1 MFSKPTTLFLFL
13 VLLCT
18 KSFSQNQDAK
28 QQIVQH
34 LQDYFALEREN
45 IHLHLNKNIYL
56 TNESIWF
63 KGYAYNR
70 KELLPFYSTSNVF
83 VALYN
88 QSGTLIKQQLVYSNM
103 GTFDGVFKDLKQLP
117 SGNYYIQTFTNWMN
131 NFSENESSIYPIKI
145 ISAAQPN
152 FFDTTKI
159 NAESAVMEINP
170 EGGNL
175 ISGISN
181 TVGIKIVDKFNNPIG
196 NLKVELR
203 DSNEKVIS
211 EIVINKDGLGKF
223 IFTPTSSTVFTLNA
237 KLNDK
242 TIKKVMPSPS
252 VLGLSLEVNN
262 YALTN
267 KASVKIKTNA
277 SGFAA
282 YQATKLFLVVH
293 QDQRALLFD
302 VAFDEKTF
310 EQNLVFSTENLSDGV
325 NFVRIIDQNK
335 NQLAERVIVKT
346 KSNQSNFTFA
356 KKNNS
361 DGSVQLNGTT
371 VQPNAHL
378 SVSILPINAIST
390 ENSTDLNADLAC
402 NSYLIQPV
410 KNINF
415 YTTNPTIAKRYELD
429 LAMLNQT
436 KAKYEWNNIIGKAPT
451 AQHEFDMGLTV
462 KGKLLNNSLK
472 KPEEHNVRLRS
483 FLHQIMV
490 QSPIS
495 NEGDIEFKHLL
506 LYDSTTV
513 DFGLYKNIT
522 PEPLKIK
529 TSAKIVNGKRQFKYN
544 FKGLHVADLDKMPN
558 TTADDFPGFFNA
570 EVQLD
575 VVTVEVD
582 KNALTRKDNIANRNL
597 RGYKI
602 SENATTGVLYFI
614 GINGFNVVDT
624 PSQVSITNRTTTTI
638 NGAASTPVVYID
650 NTIIY
655 DHSILQSML
664 LDEFD
669 EIYMNPNAHV
679 PTVRNNQGIIRLYRK
694 TPKMT
699 FSKSNLASAILYDGF
714 AQPTKFKNSNYT
726 STSSEGFLN
735 YGVINWNPAV
745 LTDEKNNFQLE
756 VPNYNQRKVKLIIE
770 GFTYDGEMIS
780 ETQIIDL

>member
-1 MFSKPTTLFLFL
+1 MMSKPTTLLLFL

-18 KSFSQNQDAK
+18 KNYCQNQDTK

-56 TNESIWF
+56 SNESIWF

-103 GTFDGVFKDLKQLP
+103 GTFDGVFKDLKELP
-117 SGNYYIQTFTNWMN
+117 SGTYYIQTFTNWMN
-131 NFSENESSIYPIKI
+131 NFKENESSIYPVKI

-152 FFDTTKI
+152 FFDTSKI
-159 NAESAVMEINP
+159 NPESAVINIHP
-170 EGGNL
+170 EGGTL
-175 ISGISN
+175 VAGISN
-181 TVGIKIVDKFNNPIG
+181 TVGVKMVDKYNNPIG
-196 NLKVELR
+196 NLTVELR
-203 DSNEKVIS
+203 DSKEKVIS

-223 IFTPTSSTVFTLNA
+223 VFTPTQSTVFTLNA

-242 TIKKVMPSPS
+242 IIKQVLPSPS

-262 YALTN
+262 YALTD

-302 VAFDEKTF
+302 VALDEKTF

-346 KSNQSNFTFA
+346 KSNKSNFTFA
-356 KKNNS
+356 KKNNA
-361 DGSVQLNGTT
+361 DGSVQLSGTT
-371 VQPNAHL
+371 AQPNAHL
-378 SVSILPINAIST
+378 SVSILPTNAIST

-415 YTTNPTIAKRYELD
+415 YTTNPSIAKRYELD
-429 LAMLNQT
+429 LAMLNQSQS
-436 KAKYEWNNIIGKAPT
+436 KYEWKNIIEKAPT

-462 KGKLLNNSLK
+462 KGKLLNTPLK
-472 KPEEHNVRLRS
+472 KPEEYNVRLRS
-483 FLHQIMV
+483 FLHQILV

-495 NEGDIEFKHLL
+495 DEGDFEFKNLL
-506 LYDSTTV
+506 LYDSTQV

-522 PEPLKIK
+522 PDPLKIK
-529 TSAKIVNGKRQFKYN
+529 TSAKIINGKRKFKFE
-544 FKGLHVADLDKMPN
+544 FKGLFVGDLNQVVN
-558 TTADDFPGFFNA
+558 TTADDLPRFF
-570 EVQLD
+570 EGTVQLEA
-575 VVTVEVD
+575 VEVEAN
-582 KNALTRKDNIANRNL
+582 KNALKRMNNLENRNL
-597 RGYKI
+597 RGYKVP
-602 SENATTGVLYFI
+602 ETATTNVLFYI

-624 PSQVSITNRTTTTI
+624 PSQVSITGRATTSI
-638 NGAASTPVVYID
+638 NGGATRPVVFID
-650 NTIIY
+650 NIQIF
-655 DHSILQSML
+655 DFSILQNML
-664 LDEFD
+664 LDELD
-669 EIYMNPNAHV
+669 EIYLNPNALV
-679 PTVRNNQGIIRLYRK
+679 PSVRNNHGIIRMYRK
-694 TPKMT
+694 APKMT
-699 FSKSNLASAILYDGF
+699 VAKTNLMSAQLYDGF
-714 AQPTKFKNSNYT
+714 TQPSKFKNLNYT
-726 STSSEGFLN
+726 SATDEGFLN
-735 YGVINWNPAV
+735 YGVINWIPAV